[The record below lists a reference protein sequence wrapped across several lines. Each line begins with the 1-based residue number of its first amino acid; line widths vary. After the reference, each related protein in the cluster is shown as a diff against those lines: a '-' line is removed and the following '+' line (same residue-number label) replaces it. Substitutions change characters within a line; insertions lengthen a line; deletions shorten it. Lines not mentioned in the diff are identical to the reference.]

1 MGFRISIFILL
12 VTLMLKSALGQIVTV
27 KIEDFVTQHN
37 GFEENEEGE
46 INPINLKEIN
56 KRIRFFIEE
65 KYPKIVDFTR
75 NIIWDSYGTFL
86 SPSDRYHSHTFIVQ
100 VKVKD
105 VDRLK
110 YLEVQYDPYE
120 KKVTGNFQWI
130 PEDEEFYLVDEQVEE
145 QKLLP
150 NLKELEISNHDK
162 KPSLN
167 DFLNEH
173 QGFIDERD
181 RLNLSE
187 NEIVPINVAKINK
200 LIRSFNDTNYSNVE
214 YTRNIIWDSYTTFL
228 SPFDKYNFHVFIA
241 QVKVEGI
248 NRLKYLEVFY
258 NPATEKITTDFEWIE
273 SDEEFFRVV
282 KATRIRFLVL
292 NNLCFKFF
300 KISQYKMKIN
310 RYVIFFSD
318 L

>member
-1 MGFRISIFILL
+1 MGFRISIFILF
-12 VTLMLKSALGQIVTV
+12 VTLMLKTALGQIVTV
-27 KIEDFVTQHN
+27 KIEDFVIQHN

-65 KYPKIVDFTR
+65 KYPKIVDLTR

-100 VKVKD
+100 VKVTD

-130 PEDEEFYLVDEQVEE
+130 PEDEEFYLVDEEVEE

-258 NPATEKITTDFEWIE
+258 NPATEIITTDFEWIE

-282 KATRIRFLVL
+282 KATE
-292 NNLCFKFF
+292 
-300 KISQYKMKIN
+300 
-310 RYVIFFSD
+310 SD
-318 L
+318 S

>member
-1 MGFRISIFILL
+1 M
-12 VTLMLKSALGQIVTV
+12 
-27 KIEDFVTQHN
+27 
-37 GFEENEEGE
+37 
-46 INPINLKEIN
+46 
-56 KRIRFFIEE
+56 
-65 KYPKIVDFTR
+65 
-75 NIIWDSYGTFL
+75 
-86 SPSDRYHSHTFIVQ
+86 
-100 VKVKD
+100 
-105 VDRLK
+105 
-110 YLEVQYDPYE
+110 
-120 KKVTGNFQWI
+120 
-130 PEDEEFYLVDEQVEE
+130 
-145 QKLLP
+145 
-150 NLKELEISNHDK
+150 EISNHDK

-282 KATRIRFLVL
+282 KV
-292 NNLCFKFF
+292 
-300 KISQYKMKIN
+300 QE
-310 RYVIFFSD
+310 SD
-318 L
+318 S

>member
-1 MGFRISIFILL
+1 MRFRISIFILL
-12 VTLMLKSALGQIVTV
+12 LTLMLKTALGQIVTV

-120 KKVTGNFQWI
+120 KKVTGDFQWI

-200 LIRSFNDTNYSNVE
+200 LIRSFNDSNYSNVE

-282 KATRIRFLVL
+282 KV
-292 NNLCFKFF
+292 
-300 KISQYKMKIN
+300 QE
-310 RYVIFFSD
+310 SD
-318 L
+318 S

>member
-1 MGFRISIFILL
+1 
-12 VTLMLKSALGQIVTV
+12 MLKTALGQIVTV
-27 KIEDFVTQHN
+27 KIEDFVIQHN

-56 KRIRFFIEE
+56 RRIRFFIEE

-241 QVKVEGI
+241 QVKVEGK

-282 KATRIRFLVL
+282 KV
-292 NNLCFKFF
+292 
-300 KISQYKMKIN
+300 QE
-310 RYVIFFSD
+310 SD
-318 L
+318 S

>member
-1 MGFRISIFILL
+1 MRFRISILILL
-12 VTLMLKSALGQIVTV
+12 LTLMFKTALGQIVTV
-27 KIEDFVTQHN
+27 KIEDFVIQHN

-100 VKVKD
+100 VKVTD
-105 VDRLK
+105 IDRLK

-130 PEDEEFYLVDEQVEE
+130 PEDEEFYLVDEQIEE

-162 KPSLN
+162 KPSLS
-167 DFLNEH
+167 DFLKEH

-200 LIRSFNDTNYSNVE
+200 LIRSFNDANYSNVE

-282 KATRIRFLVL
+282 KE
-292 NNLCFKFF
+292 
-300 KISQYKMKIN
+300 QE
-310 RYVIFFSD
+310 SD
-318 L
+318 S

>member
-12 VTLMLKSALGQIVTV
+12 VTFMLKPALGQIVTV

-200 LIRSFNDTNYSNVE
+200 LIRSYNDTNYSNVE

-241 QVKVEGI
+241 QVKVEGK

-282 KATRIRFLVL
+282 KA
-292 NNLCFKFF
+292 
-300 KISQYKMKIN
+300 QE
-310 RYVIFFSD
+310 SD
-318 L
+318 S

>member
-1 MGFRISIFILL
+1 MRFRISLFILL
-12 VTLMLKSALGQIVTV
+12 VILVLKTALGQIVTV

-200 LIRSFNDTNYSNVE
+200 LIRSFNDANYSNVE

-282 KATRIRFLVL
+282 KV
-292 NNLCFKFF
+292 
-300 KISQYKMKIN
+300 QE
-310 RYVIFFSD
+310 SD
-318 L
+318 S

>member
-1 MGFRISIFILL
+1 MRFQISIFILF
-12 VTLMLKSALGQIVTV
+12 VTLMLKTALGQIVTV

-120 KKVTGNFQWI
+120 KKVTGDFQWI

-282 KATRIRFLVL
+282 KV
-292 NNLCFKFF
+292 
-300 KISQYKMKIN
+300 QE
-310 RYVIFFSD
+310 SD
-318 L
+318 S

>member
-1 MGFRISIFILL
+1 MRFRIPIFILF
-12 VTLMLKSALGQIVTV
+12 TTIMFQNSLGQIVTV

-56 KRIRFFIEE
+56 KRVRFFIEE

-100 VKVKD
+100 VKVTD

-130 PEDEEFYLVDEQVEE
+130 IEDEEFYLVDEQVQE

-150 NLKELEISNHDK
+150 NLKELELSNHDK

-167 DFLNEH
+167 DFISEH

-282 KATRIRFLVL
+282 KA
-292 NNLCFKFF
+292 
-300 KISQYKMKIN
+300 QE
-310 RYVIFFSD
+310 SD
-318 L
+318 S

>member
-1 MGFRISIFILL
+1 MRFRISIFILL
-12 VTLMLKSALGQIVTV
+12 LTLMLKTALGQIVTV

-282 KATRIRFLVL
+282 KV
-292 NNLCFKFF
+292 
-300 KISQYKMKIN
+300 QE
-310 RYVIFFSD
+310 SD
-318 L
+318 S

>member
-1 MGFRISIFILL
+1 MIFIVQIIFMRFRFSIFILL
-12 VTLMLKSALGQIVTV
+12 LTLMLKTALGQIVTV

-100 VKVKD
+100 VKVTD

-167 DFLNEH
+167 DFLSEH

-200 LIRSFNDTNYSNVE
+200 LIRSFNDSNYSNVE

-282 KATRIRFLVL
+282 KATE
-292 NNLCFKFF
+292 
-300 KISQYKMKIN
+300 
-310 RYVIFFSD
+310 SD
-318 L
+318 S

>member
-12 VTLMLKSALGQIVTV
+12 VTLMFKPALGQIVTV

-100 VKVKD
+100 VKVTD

-167 DFLNEH
+167 DFLSEH

-200 LIRSFNDTNYSNVE
+200 LIRSFNDSNYSNVE

-282 KATRIRFLVL
+282 KV
-292 NNLCFKFF
+292 
-300 KISQYKMKIN
+300 QE
-310 RYVIFFSD
+310 SD
-318 L
+318 S

>member
-1 MGFRISIFILL
+1 MRFRISVFILL
-12 VTLMLKSALGQIVTV
+12 VTLMHKTALGQIVTV
-27 KIEDFVTQHN
+27 KIEDFVIQHN

-120 KKVTGNFQWI
+120 KKVTGDFQWI

-167 DFLNEH
+167 DFLKEH

-200 LIRSFNDTNYSNVE
+200 LIRSFNDANYSNVE

-282 KATRIRFLVL
+282 KV
-292 NNLCFKFF
+292 
-300 KISQYKMKIN
+300 QE
-310 RYVIFFSD
+310 SD
-318 L
+318 S

>member
-1 MGFRISIFILL
+1 
-12 VTLMLKSALGQIVTV
+12 MLKTSLGQIVTV

-130 PEDEEFYLVDEQVEE
+130 PEDEEFYLVDEEVEE

-282 KATRIRFLVL
+282 KA
-292 NNLCFKFF
+292 
-300 KISQYKMKIN
+300 QE
-310 RYVIFFSD
+310 SD
-318 L
+318 S

>member
-1 MGFRISIFILL
+1 
-12 VTLMLKSALGQIVTV
+12 MLKTALGQIVTV
-27 KIEDFVTQHN
+27 KIEDFVIQHN

-120 KKVTGNFQWI
+120 KKVTGDFQWI

-200 LIRSFNDTNYSNVE
+200 LIRSYNDTNYSNVE

-282 KATRIRFLVL
+282 KV
-292 NNLCFKFF
+292 
-300 KISQYKMKIN
+300 QE
-310 RYVIFFSD
+310 SD
-318 L
+318 S

>member
-1 MGFRISIFILL
+1 
-12 VTLMLKSALGQIVTV
+12 MLKTALGQIVTV
-27 KIEDFVTQHN
+27 KIEDFVIQHN

-100 VKVKD
+100 VKVKG

-200 LIRSFNDTNYSNVE
+200 LIRSFNDSNYSNVE

-282 KATRIRFLVL
+282 KV
-292 NNLCFKFF
+292 
-300 KISQYKMKIN
+300 QE
-310 RYVIFFSD
+310 SD
-318 L
+318 S

>member
-1 MGFRISIFILL
+1 MRFRISLFILL
-12 VTLMLKSALGQIVTV
+12 VTLVLKTALGQIVTV

-258 NPATEKITTDFEWIE
+258 NPATEIITTDFEWIE

-282 KATRIRFLVL
+282 KV
-292 NNLCFKFF
+292 
-300 KISQYKMKIN
+300 QE
-310 RYVIFFSD
+310 SD
-318 L
+318 S

>member
-1 MGFRISIFILL
+1 
-12 VTLMLKSALGQIVTV
+12 MLKTALGQIVTV

-120 KKVTGNFQWI
+120 KKVTGDFQWI

-282 KATRIRFLVL
+282 KATE
-292 NNLCFKFF
+292 
-300 KISQYKMKIN
+300 
-310 RYVIFFSD
+310 SD
-318 L
+318 S

>member
-1 MGFRISIFILL
+1 MRFRISLFILL
-12 VTLMLKSALGQIVTV
+12 LTLVLKTALGQIVTV

-65 KYPKIVDFTR
+65 KYPKIVDLTR

-100 VKVKD
+100 VKVTD

-130 PEDEEFYLVDEQVEE
+130 PEDEEFYMVDEQVEE

-258 NPATEKITTDFEWIE
+258 NPATEIITTDFEWIE

-282 KATRIRFLVL
+282 KV
-292 NNLCFKFF
+292 
-300 KISQYKMKIN
+300 QE
-310 RYVIFFSD
+310 SD
-318 L
+318 S

>member
-1 MGFRISIFILL
+1 MRFRISLFILL
-12 VTLMLKSALGQIVTV
+12 LTLVLKTALGQIVTV

-120 KKVTGNFQWI
+120 KKVTGDFQWI

-258 NPATEKITTDFEWIE
+258 NPATEIITTDFEWIE

-282 KATRIRFLVL
+282 KV
-292 NNLCFKFF
+292 
-300 KISQYKMKIN
+300 QE
-310 RYVIFFSD
+310 SD
-318 L
+318 S

>member
-1 MGFRISIFILL
+1 MRFRISLFILL
-12 VTLMLKSALGQIVTV
+12 VILVLKTALGQIVTV

-187 NEIVPINVAKINK
+187 NEIVPINIAKINK
-200 LIRSFNDTNYSNVE
+200 LIRSFNDSNYSNVE

-273 SDEEFFRVV
+273 SDEEFL
-282 KATRIRFLVL
+282 KHLSI
-292 NNLCFKFF
+292 K
-300 KISQYKMKIN
+300 
-310 RYVIFFSD
+310 
-318 L
+318 

>member
-1 MGFRISIFILL
+1 MIFIVQIIFMRFRFSIFILL
-12 VTLMLKSALGQIVTV
+12 LTLMLKTALGQIVTV

-100 VKVKD
+100 VKVTD

-200 LIRSFNDTNYSNVE
+200 LIRSFNDANYSNVE

-282 KATRIRFLVL
+282 KV
-292 NNLCFKFF
+292 
-300 KISQYKMKIN
+300 QE
-310 RYVIFFSD
+310 SD
-318 L
+318 S

>member
-12 VTLMLKSALGQIVTV
+12 VTLMLKPALGQIVTV

-282 KATRIRFLVL
+282 KAQETD
-292 NNLCFKFF
+292 
-300 KISQYKMKIN
+300 S
-310 RYVIFFSD
+310 
-318 L
+318 

>member
-1 MGFRISIFILL
+1 MRFRISIFILL
-12 VTLMLKSALGQIVTV
+12 LTLMLKTALGQIVTV

-100 VKVKD
+100 VKVTD

-162 KPSLN
+162 KPSLS
-167 DFLNEH
+167 DFLKEH

-200 LIRSFNDTNYSNVE
+200 LIRSFNDANYSNVE

-282 KATRIRFLVL
+282 KA
-292 NNLCFKFF
+292 
-300 KISQYKMKIN
+300 QE
-310 RYVIFFSD
+310 SD
-318 L
+318 S

>member
-1 MGFRISIFILL
+1 MRFRISIFILFA
-12 VTLMLKSALGQIVTV
+12 TIMSKNSLGQIVTV

-56 KRIRFFIEE
+56 KRVRFFIEE

-100 VKVKD
+100 VKVTD

-130 PEDEEFYLVDEQVEE
+130 PEDEEFYLVNEQVQE

-150 NLKELEISNHDK
+150 NLKELELSNHDK
-162 KPSLN
+162 KPSLS
-167 DFLNEH
+167 DFISEH

-282 KATRIRFLVL
+282 KA
-292 NNLCFKFF
+292 
-300 KISQYKMKIN
+300 QE
-310 RYVIFFSD
+310 SD
-318 L
+318 S

>member
-1 MGFRISIFILL
+1 MRFRISIFILL
-12 VTLMLKSALGQIVTV
+12 VTLMLKNAFGQIVTV

-167 DFLNEH
+167 DFLKEH

-200 LIRSFNDTNYSNVE
+200 LIRSYNDTNYSNVE

-282 KATRIRFLVL
+282 KV
-292 NNLCFKFF
+292 
-300 KISQYKMKIN
+300 QE
-310 RYVIFFSD
+310 SD
-318 L
+318 S

>member
-1 MGFRISIFILL
+1 MHK
-12 VTLMLKSALGQIVTV
+12 TALGQIVTV
-27 KIEDFVTQHN
+27 KIEDFVIQHN

-120 KKVTGNFQWI
+120 KKVTGDFQWI

-167 DFLNEH
+167 AFLNEH

-200 LIRSFNDTNYSNVE
+200 LIRSYNDTNYSNVE

-282 KATRIRFLVL
+282 KA
-292 NNLCFKFF
+292 
-300 KISQYKMKIN
+300 QE
-310 RYVIFFSD
+310 SD
-318 L
+318 S

>member
-1 MGFRISIFILL
+1 MIFIVQIIFMRFRISIFILL
-12 VTLMLKSALGQIVTV
+12 LTFMLKTALGQIVTV

-120 KKVTGNFQWI
+120 KKVTGDFQWI

-200 LIRSFNDTNYSNVE
+200 LIRSFNDANYSNVE

-282 KATRIRFLVL
+282 KV
-292 NNLCFKFF
+292 
-300 KISQYKMKIN
+300 QE
-310 RYVIFFSD
+310 SD
-318 L
+318 S

>member
-1 MGFRISIFILL
+1 MRFRIPIFILF
-12 VTLMLKSALGQIVTV
+12 TTIMFQNSLGQIVTV

-56 KRIRFFIEE
+56 KRVRFFIEE

-100 VKVKD
+100 VKVTD

-130 PEDEEFYLVDEQVEE
+130 PEDEEFYLVDEQVQE

-150 NLKELEISNHDK
+150 NLKELELSNHDK

-167 DFLNEH
+167 DFISEH

-200 LIRSFNDTNYSNVE
+200 LIRSFNGTNYSNVE

-282 KATRIRFLVL
+282 KA
-292 NNLCFKFF
+292 
-300 KISQYKMKIN
+300 QE
-310 RYVIFFSD
+310 SD
-318 L
+318 S

>member
-12 VTLMLKSALGQIVTV
+12 VTLMLKPALGQIVTV

-120 KKVTGNFQWI
+120 KKVTGDFQWI

-167 DFLNEH
+167 DFLKEH

-241 QVKVEGI
+241 QVKVEGK

-282 KATRIRFLVL
+282 KA
-292 NNLCFKFF
+292 
-300 KISQYKMKIN
+300 QE
-310 RYVIFFSD
+310 SD
-318 L
+318 S

>member
-12 VTLMLKSALGQIVTV
+12 VTLMLKPALGQIVTV

-46 INPINLKEIN
+46 TNPINLKEIN

-167 DFLNEH
+167 DFLDEH

-241 QVKVEGI
+241 QVKVEGK

-282 KATRIRFLVL
+282 KATE
-292 NNLCFKFF
+292 
-300 KISQYKMKIN
+300 
-310 RYVIFFSD
+310 SD
-318 L
+318 S